1 MATIKTQEQTKV
13 LLAES
18 NSRTKPVLFIDLINK
33 LKQNESLHI
42 ETLEWPLKTSPASYY
57 YRTLRK
63 GKDKATHSVNKVK
76 DGYVITKL

>member
-13 LLAES
+13 LLSES
-18 NSRTKPVLFIDLINK
+18 NSRIKTVLFMDQITK
-33 LKQNESLHI
+33 LLAGQALHI
-42 ETLEWPLKTSPASYY
+42 TNEEWPLRTSPASYY

-76 DGYVITKL
+76 DGFLITKL